1 MAVLDILQT
10 IVIIVPSVLSICVS
24 GIYAYIALAKLKEPK
39 KDEVWATTEKMLCN
53 KLDEMSADDFA
64 KLYLLLKF
72 FKEHPEDL
80 KGFDTIEDALRA
92 KRETERK
99 EQK

>member
-1 MAVLDILQT
+1 MDILQT

-80 KGFDTIEDALRA
+80 KGFDTIEA